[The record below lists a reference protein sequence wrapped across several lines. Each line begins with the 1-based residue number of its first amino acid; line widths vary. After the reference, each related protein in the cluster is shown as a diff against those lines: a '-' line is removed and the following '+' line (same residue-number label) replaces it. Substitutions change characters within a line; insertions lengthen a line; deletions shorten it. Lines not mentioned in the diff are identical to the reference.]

1 MNEDFLHYVWQ
12 YQKFDTLHLETT
24 KGEALHVI
32 QKGQHNKSGSGP
44 DFKEAILKIGNQK
57 WAGQIEIH
65 LKSSDWYAHHHER
78 DSNYDNVILH
88 VVWED
93 DVEVFDANQN
103 PIPTLNMSG
112 SVQSEA
118 LENYNA
124 LLSHSGKR
132 WINCAND
139 FHSFSDFTF
148 ENWLERLYIERLEI
162 KSQVIQKLLVASKN
176 HWDAVC
182 FQYLARNFGLNTNG
196 AQFLKIAESIDYK
209 IIQKLQAQPLQIEA
223 LLFGQSGLIPDSAE
237 HPEVKQR
244 HQDYTFLKEK
254 YKLTPRQEKLEFFRL
269 RPSNFPSIRMA
280 QLASLLAEKQHLC
293 ESIMQ
298 INSQEEAR
306 DFFKIELSD
315 FWKTHYTFQKE
326 SKKSS
331 KKLSHSFVDLMIIN
345 TIIPLKFAYYQH
357 FGQLDFEKQI
367 FPLISAI
374 KPERNSIVTSY
385 EKLRHHK
392 MKSAVQSQ
400 ALIHL
405 KKNYCDQNRC
415 LSCNFGLKL
424 VRG

>member
-12 YQKFDTLHLETT
+12 YQKFDTLHLKTT

-44 DFKEAILKIGNQK
+44 DFKEAILKIGDQK
-57 WAGQIEIH
+57 WAGQVEIH
-65 LKSSDWYAHHHER
+65 RQSSDWYAHHHER
-78 DSNYDNVILH
+78 DTNYDNVILH
-88 VVWED
+88 AVWYD

-103 PIPTLNMSG
+103 PIPTLIISDC
-112 SVQSEA
+112 VQSKA
-118 LENYNA
+118 LENYQA
-124 LLSHSGKR
+124 LLSHSGQR

-148 ENWLERLYIERLEI
+148 ENWLERLYIERLEV
-162 KSQVIQKLLVASKN
+162 KSQVIQQLLAASKN

-196 AQFLKIAESIDYK
+196 EQFLKIAESINYK
-209 IIQKLQAQPLQIEA
+209 IIQKLQAQPHQIEA
-223 LLFGQSGLIPDSAE
+223 LLFGQSGLIPNQVE
-237 HPEVKQR
+237 HPDVKRYQ
-244 HQDYTFLKEK
+244 QDYVFLKEK
-254 YKLTPRQEKLEFFRL
+254 YQLTPRQEKLEFFRL
-269 RPSNFPSIRMA
+269 RPSNFPSLRLA
-280 QLASLLAEKQHLC
+280 QLAALLAKKNHLC
-293 ESIMQ
+293 ERMLQ
-298 INSQEEAR
+298 VNSQQEAR

-331 KKLSHSFVDLMIIN
+331 KKLSRSFVDLMVIN
-345 TIIPLKFAYYQH
+345 TIVPLKFAYHQH

-374 KPERNSIVTSY
+374 KPERNSIVTTF

>member
-1 MNEDFLHYVWQ
+1 MNEDFLHHVWQ
-12 YQKFDTLHLETT
+12 YQKFDTLHLETI

-57 WAGQIEIH
+57 WAGQVEIH
-65 LKSSDWYAHHHER
+65 LQSSDWYAHHHER
-78 DSNYDNVILH
+78 DTNYDNVILH
-88 VVWED
+88 AVWD
-93 DVEVFDANQN
+93 ANVEVFDANQN
-103 PIPTLNMSG
+103 PIPTLNISDC
-112 SVQSEA
+112 VQPKA
-118 LENYNA
+118 LENYKT

-139 FHSFSDFTF
+139 FHTFSDFTF
-148 ENWLERLYIERLEI
+148 ENWLERLYIERLEV

-196 AQFLKIAESIDYK
+196 AQFLKIAESINYK
-209 IIQKLQAQPLQIEA
+209 IIQKLHGQPLQIEA
-223 LLFGQSGLIPDSAE
+223 LLFGQSGLIPNQAE
-237 HPEVKQR
+237 DPEVKR
-244 HQDYTFLKEK
+244 YHRDYRFLKEK
-254 YKLTPRQEKLEFFRL
+254 YQLRPRQEKLEFFRL
-269 RPSNFPSIRMA
+269 RPSNFPSIRLA
-280 QLASLLAEKQHLC
+280 QLAALLAEKQHLC
-293 ESIMQ
+293 ETMLQ
-298 INSQEEAR
+298 VNSQEEAR
-306 DFFKIELSD
+306 EFFKIELSD

-331 KKLSHSFVDLMIIN
+331 KKLSRSFVDLMIIN

-357 FGQLDFEKQI
+357 FGQLDFEKHI

-374 KPERNSIVTSY
+374 KPERNSIVTTY

-424 VRG
+424 VHG